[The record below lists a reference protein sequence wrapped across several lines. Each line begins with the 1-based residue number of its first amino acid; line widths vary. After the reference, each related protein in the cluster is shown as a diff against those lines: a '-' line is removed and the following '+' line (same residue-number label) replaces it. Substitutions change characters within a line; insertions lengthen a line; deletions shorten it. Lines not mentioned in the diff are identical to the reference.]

1 MQTGRSR
8 LSWNIAKQNSTFLTV
23 ALACLVAMLL
33 YLAIELAGALLSH
46 PQTVW
51 PVWPGCAMLVSVLVL
66 VPRRVWP
73 SVVPAAFAAFVICDL
88 QAGVPISSV
97 AWFILAD
104 TVQVLITAFCVSYFF
119 GGVPRLNSVAALT
132 KYAFFAVILAPYAAA
147 FFSAF
152 GIPGDY
158 WTSWRISFLSEV
170 LAFFTLTPTI
180 LGWVNDGP
188 DWARKPRAYHVEFG
202 ALIAGLIVLG
212 YVTFTASGSNSPVLL
227 YSLVPFLLWA
237 ALRFGSLG
245 VSTSVCVV
253 AFLSIWAAV
262 HGRGPFTTGG
272 LFNSVFSLQLFL
284 VFTATPFMVLAALVE
299 ERKQAEHALRKR
311 EAELNEAQRLAQVGS
326 WQWDPNTSFA
336 TWSQQ
341 LYRIASRYPHLL
353 APDYKEQAQLHTSES
368 WKRLRRATN
377 EALRDGIPLYTSE
390 SWKRLRGAANE
401 ALRDGT
407 PFELD
412 LELLR
417 PDGTKRLVIARGEAQ
432 RDARGHVVQLRG
444 TVQDITERRLI
455 EEELRESEERFRL
468 AAHAG
473 KMFAYAWDATTDEIV
488 WSPESSRILGIDE
501 AKPITGQQVLATVNP
516 ADRERFMIAVTK
528 LSPEKPYFEISYRM
542 TRQDG
547 MAVWLE
553 GNSQAHFDEHGRMSR
568 IVGMV
573 TDITERKRTEEALRE
588 SEERLRL
595 AVQAGRM
602 YVFDRDAVTDAIVR
616 SGQCANILNWMDDP
630 TRDTGRRFIASIH
643 PDDREAYAAM
653 VSGLTPENP
662 TYQTSYRILR
672 PNGDV
677 IWLEES
683 GHGFFDGKG
692 EFSRTIGMVAD
703 VTERKLGEEAIS
715 SVSRRLIEAQ
725 EQERARIARELHDDL
740 SQRMA
745 LLQIRLEQFEQ
756 DIPELSSRARQQ
768 LHNLADASAQV
779 SSSIH
784 NLSHQLHPSRL
795 DTLGLVASVRGLCR
809 EFSQHH
815 KLGVLFIHNGIQ
827 EEIPKDVSLCLY
839 RIIEEAL
846 QNVVKHS
853 GAEDAKV
860 ELSGHGNR
868 IDLCISDSGI
878 GFSPESALVEAG
890 IGLISMRERLRL
902 VGGHLSVES
911 GPSFG
916 TQIHVRIPLPAA
928 TGQTANEQKQY
939 KANA

>member
-1 MQTGRSR
+1 
-8 LSWNIAKQNSTFLTV
+8 
-23 ALACLVAMLL
+23 
-33 YLAIELAGALLSH
+33 
-46 PQTVW
+46 
-51 PVWPGCAMLVSVLVL
+51 MLVSVLVL

-73 SVVPAAFAAFVICDL
+73 SVIPAAFAAFAIGAL
-88 QAGVPISSV
+88 QAGVPASSV

-119 GGVPRLNSVAALT
+119 DGVPRLNSVAALT
-132 KYAFFAVILAPYAAA
+132 KYAFFAVVLAPYAAA
-147 FFSAF
+147 FLSAF
-152 GIPGDY
+152 GIPGAY

-202 ALIAGLIVLG
+202 ALITGLMLLG
-212 YVTFTASGSNSPVLL
+212 YVTFTASGSDSPVLL

-253 AFLSIWAAV
+253 AFLSIWAAA

-272 LFNSVFSLQLFL
+272 LFKFNSVSSLQLFL

-326 WQWDPNTSFA
+326 WQWNPNTSFA
-336 TWSQQ
+336 MWSQQ

-353 APDYKEQAQLHTSES
+353 AFDYDEQAQLHTPES

-377 EALRDGIPLYTSE
+377 EGLRDGAPLYTSE
-390 SWKRLRGAANE
+390 SWKRLRRAANE

-417 PDGTKRLVIARGEAQ
+417 PDGTTRWVIARGEAQ
-432 RDARGHVVQLRG
+432 RDAAGHVVQLRG

-455 EEELRESEERFRL
+455 EVELRESEERFRL
-468 AAHAG
+468 AAQAG
-473 KMFAYAWDATTDEIV
+473 KMFAYAWDVTTDEIV
-488 WSPESSRILGIDE
+488 WSPESSRILGTDE
-501 AKPITGQQVLATVNP
+501 AKPTTGHQLLATVNP
-516 ADRERFMIAVTK
+516 SDRERFTIAVAE
-528 LSPEKPYFEISYRM
+528 LSPEKPYFQISYPM
-542 TRQDG
+542 TRQNG
-547 MAVWLE
+547 TVVWLE
-553 GNSQAHFDEHGRMSR
+553 SNSQAHFDEQSRMSR

-602 YVFDRDAVTDAIVR
+602 YVFEWDALTDTIVR
-616 SGQCANILNWMDDP
+616 SGRCADILNWMDDP
-630 TRDTGRRFIASIH
+630 TRDAGRQFVARVH
-643 PDDREAYAAM
+643 PDDREAYATTET
-653 VSGLTPENP
+653 GLTPENP
-662 TYQTSYRILR
+662 TYHTSYRMKR
-672 PNGDV
+672 PDGDV

-683 GHGFFDGKG
+683 GHGFFDSEG
-692 EFSRTIGMVAD
+692 ELLRTIGMVAD

-745 LLQIRLEQFEQ
+745 LLQIGLEQFEQ
-756 DIPELSSRARQQ
+756 DIPGLSCRARQQ
-768 LHNLADASAQV
+768 LQGLAEASAQV

-795 DTLGLVASVRGLCR
+795 DTLGLVASIRGLCR
-809 EFSQHH
+809 EFSQRH
-815 KLGVLFIHNGIQ
+815 KLRVLFVHDDTQ
-827 EEIPKDVSLCLY
+827 EEIPKDISLCLY
-839 RIIEEAL
+839 RIVEEAL
-846 QNVVKHS
+846 QNVSKHS

-860 ELSGHGNR
+860 ELSGHSNR
-868 IDLCISDSGI
+868 IDLRISDSGR
-878 GFSPESALVEAG
+878 GFSPESARVETG

-916 TQIHVRIPLPAA
+916 THIHVRIPLSSI
-928 TGQTANEQKQY
+928 TGQTSNEQKRF

>member
-1 MQTGRSR
+1 METGPGRR
-8 LSWNIAKQNSTFLTV
+8 SWNIAKQDSALQTV
-23 ALACLVAMLL
+23 TLACLVAMLL
-33 YLAIELAGALLSH
+33 YLAIKLAGALLSH

-66 VPRRVWP
+66 VPRKVWP
-73 SVVPAAFAAFVICDL
+73 SVIPAAFAAFVICDV

-104 TVQVLITAFCVSYFF
+104 TVQVLIAAFCVSYFF

-132 KYAFFAVILAPYAAA
+132 KYAFFAVLLAPYAGA
-147 FFSAF
+147 FLSAF
-152 GIPGDY
+152 GIPGAY

-202 ALIAGLIVLG
+202 AQIAGLILLG
-212 YVTFTASGSNSPVLL
+212 YVTFTASGSSSPVLL

-284 VFTATPFMVLAALVE
+284 VFTATPFMVLAVLVE
-299 ERKQAEHALRKR
+299 ERKKAEHALRKR

-326 WQWDPNTSFA
+326 WQWDPKTSFA

-353 APDYKEQAQLHTSES
+353 AFDHKEQAQLHTPES

-377 EALRDGIPLYTSE
+377 EALRDGTPLYTSE
-390 SWKRLRGAANE
+390 SWKRLRSAANE

-417 PDGTKRLVIARGEAQ
+417 PDGTKRLVIACGEAQ
-432 RDARGHVVQLRG
+432 RDAAGHVVQLRG

-468 AAHAG
+468 AAQAG
-473 KMFAYAWDATTDEIV
+473 KMFAYTWDATTDEIV
-488 WSPESSRILGIDE
+488 WSTESSHILGIDE
-501 AKPITGQQVLATVNP
+501 AKPTTGQQVLATVSP
-516 ADRERFMIAVTK
+516 ADRERFTIAVAK
-528 LSPEKPYFEISYRM
+528 LSPEKPYLEISYRM
-542 TRQDG
+542 TRSNG
-547 MAVWLE
+547 TVVWLE
-553 GNSQAHFDEHGRMSR
+553 GNSQAHFDEQGRMSR

-573 TDITERKRTEEALRE
+573 TDITERKQTEEALRE

-602 YVFDRDAVTDAIVR
+602 YVFERNAVTDAIVR

-630 TRDTGRRFIASIH
+630 TRDTGKKFVASVH
-643 PDDREAYAAM
+643 PDDRKAYGATEA
-653 VSGLTPENP
+653 GLTPQNP
-662 TYQTSYRILR
+662 TYQTSYRMQR
-672 PNGDV
+672 PDGCV

-683 GHGFFDGKG
+683 GRGFFDGKG
-692 EFSRTIGMVAD
+692 GLLRMIGIVAD
-703 VTERKLGEEAIS
+703 VTERKLAEEAIS

-725 EQERARIARELHDDL
+725 EQERSHIARELHDDL

-745 LLQIRLEQFEQ
+745 LLQIGLEQFEQ
-756 DIPELSSRARQQ
+756 DMPGLSSRARQQ
-768 LHNLADASAQV
+768 LHDLAKASAQV
-779 SSSIH
+779 SSSVH
-784 NLSHQLHPSRL
+784 DLSHQLHPSRL
-795 DTLGLVASVRGLCR
+795 DTLGLVASIRGLCR
-809 EFSQHH
+809 EFSQRH
-815 KLGVLFIHNGIQ
+815 KLRVLFVHDDTQG
-827 EEIPKDVSLCLY
+827 EIPKDISLCLY
-839 RIIEEAL
+839 RIAEEAL
-846 QNVVKHS
+846 QNVLKHS

-860 ELSGHGNR
+860 ELSGHSNR
-868 IDLCISDSGI
+868 IDLRISDSGT
-878 GFSPESALVEAG
+878 GFSPESARVETG

-902 VGGHLSVES
+902 VGGHLAVES

-916 TQIHVRIPLPAA
+916 TQIHVRIPLPNA

>member
-1 MQTGRSR
+1 
-8 LSWNIAKQNSTFLTV
+8 
-23 ALACLVAMLL
+23 
-33 YLAIELAGALLSH
+33 
-46 PQTVW
+46 
-51 PVWPGCAMLVSVLVL
+51 
-66 VPRRVWP
+66 
-73 SVVPAAFAAFVICDL
+73 VV
-88 QAGVPISSV
+88 
-97 AWFILAD
+97 
-104 TVQVLITAFCVSYFF
+104 
-119 GGVPRLNSVAALT
+119 
-132 KYAFFAVILAPYAAA
+132 LAPYAAA
-147 FFSAF
+147 FLSAF
-152 GIPGDY
+152 GIPGAY

-202 ALIAGLIVLG
+202 ALIGGLILLG
-212 YVTFTASGSNSPVLL
+212 YVTFTTSASSNSPALL

-245 VSTSVCVV
+245 VSTTVCVV
-253 AFLSIWAAV
+253 AFLSIWGAV
-262 HGRGPFTTGG
+262 HGRGPFTIGG
-272 LFNSVFSLQLFL
+272 LFNSLFSLQLFL
-284 VFTATPFMVLAALVE
+284 VFTATPFMILAALVE

-353 APDYKEQAQLHTSES
+353 ALDYQEQGQLHAPES

-377 EALRDGIPLYTSE
+377 EALRDGIPLYTPE
-390 SWKRLRGAANE
+390 SWKRLRSAANE

-432 RDARGHVVQLRG
+432 RDAAGHVLQLRG

-468 AAHAG
+468 AAQAG
-473 KMFAYAWDATTDEIV
+473 KMFAYAWDATTDEIM
-488 WSPESSRILGIDE
+488 WSPESSQILGIDE
-501 AKPITGQQVLATVNP
+501 AKPTTGQQVLATVNA
-516 ADRERFMIAVTK
+516 ADRERFTIEVAG
-528 LSPEKPYFEISYRM
+528 LSPEKPYLEISYRM
-542 TRQDG
+542 TRPNG
-547 MAVWLE
+547 TVVWLE
-553 GNSQAHFDEHGRMSR
+553 CNSQAHFDEQGRMSR

-602 YVFDRDAVTDAIVR
+602 YVFDLDAATDAIVR

-630 TRDTGRRFIASIH
+630 TRDTGRRFISSVH
-643 PDDREAYAAM
+643 PDDREEYAAM

-683 GHGFFDGKG
+683 GHGFFDCEGQLL
-692 EFSRTIGMVAD
+692 RTIGMVAD

-756 DIPELSSRARQQ
+756 DIPGLSSRARQQ
-768 LHNLADASAQV
+768 LHDLAKASEQV

-784 NLSHQLHPSRL
+784 NLSYQLHPSRL
-795 DTLGLVASVRGLCR
+795 DTLGLVASIRGLCR

-815 KLGVLFIHNGIQ
+815 KLGVLFIHHDIQ

-846 QNVVKHS
+846 QNVAKHS
-853 GAEDAKV
+853 GAKDAKV
-860 ELSGHGNR
+860 ELSGHSNR
-868 IDLCISDSGI
+868 IDLCISDSGT
-878 GFSPESALVEAG
+878 GFSPESVLVEAG

-911 GPSFG
+911 GLSLG
-916 TQIHVRIPLPAA
+916 TQIHVRIPLSSI
-928 TGQTANEQKQY
+928 TGQTVNEQKQY